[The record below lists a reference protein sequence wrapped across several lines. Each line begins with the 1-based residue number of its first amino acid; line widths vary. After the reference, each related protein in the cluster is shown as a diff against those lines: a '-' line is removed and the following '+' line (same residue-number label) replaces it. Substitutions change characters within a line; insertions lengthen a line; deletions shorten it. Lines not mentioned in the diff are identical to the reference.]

1 MATTAGTT
9 AGIPI
14 RETSGVATPRAIRT
28 LGVGQFL
35 FAFLFVVWLLFWPE
49 GGERFAWPV
58 TPRLTA
64 VFIGVSFILR
74 TLLGLAIVRTREWWR
89 LRWAVW
95 GNYTFLGIILAAT
108 FWHVE
113 EMSFSSQ
120 IVIAH
125 VWILIYI
132 FEPFILPFLGP
143 FGPEAKAPIAAHEQ
157 RGPLLRG
164 LQRLLVA
171 LFMVGASLAGLFFIS
186 PEFMTTRW
194 PWELDPF
201 NARIMAAWPGA
212 VAVWAATLYFVRDW
226 AEAKLAVLVFI
237 VYGLALFVAFLLTLP
252 LFDMARHN
260 VWTYGSLP
268 AVAALLLL
276 YYYWRQERQAASLSG

>member
-1 MATTAGTT
+1 MATTITT
-9 AGIPI
+9 AVIPA
-14 RETSGVATPRAIRT
+14 RESAGVETPRAIRN

-35 FAFLFVVWLLFWPE
+35 FALLFVIWLLFWPE
-49 GGERFAWPV
+49 GGERFAWPI

-64 VFIGVSFILR
+64 VFIGTSFILR
-74 TLLGLAIVRTREWWR
+74 TLLGVAIMRTREWWR
-89 LRWAVW
+89 LRWVVW
-95 GNYTFLGIILAAT
+95 GNYLFLGIILGAT

-113 EMSFSSQ
+113 EMSWSNEL
-120 IVIAH
+120 VVAH

-143 FGPEAKAPIAAHEQ
+143 FGAEAKAPIAAEDR
-157 RGPLLRG
+157 RGPLMRG
-164 LQRLLVA
+164 LQRLLVV

-226 AEAKLAVLVFI
+226 AEAKLAIQVFI
-237 VYGLALFVAFLLTLP
+237 VYGVALFVAFLLTLP
-252 LFDMARHN
+252 LFDLERNN
-260 VWTYGSLP
+260 VWTYGLLP
-268 AVAALLLL
+268 VIGAMLLL
-276 YYYWRQERQAASLSG
+276 YYYVRQERQAASLSA

>member
-1 MATTAGTT
+1 MATTITT
-9 AGIPI
+9 AVIPA
-14 RETSGVATPRAIRT
+14 RESAGVETPRAIRN

-35 FAFLFVVWLLFWPE
+35 FALLFVIWLLFWPE
-49 GGERFAWPV
+49 GGERFAWPI

-64 VFIGVSFILR
+64 VFIGTSFILR
-74 TLLGLAIVRTREWWR
+74 TLLGVAIMRTPEWWR
-89 LRWAVW
+89 LRWVVW
-95 GNYTFLGIILAAT
+95 GNYLFLGIILGAT

-113 EMSFSSQ
+113 EMSWSNEL
-120 IVIAH
+120 VVAH

-143 FGPEAKAPIAAHEQ
+143 FGAEAKAPIAAEDR
-157 RGPLLRG
+157 RGPLMRG
-164 LQRLLVA
+164 LQRLLVV

-226 AEAKLAVLVFI
+226 AEAKLAIQVFI
-237 VYGLALFVAFLLTLP
+237 VYGVALFVAFLLTLP
-252 LFDMARHN
+252 LFDLERNN
-260 VWTYGSLP
+260 VWTYGLLP
-268 AVAALLLL
+268 VIGAMLLL
-276 YYYWRQERQAASLSG
+276 YYYVRQERQAASLSA

>member
-1 MATTAGTT
+1 
-9 AGIPI
+9 
-14 RETSGVATPRAIRT
+14 
-28 LGVGQFL
+28 
-35 FAFLFVVWLLFWPE
+35 
-49 GGERFAWPV
+49 
-58 TPRLTA
+58 
-64 VFIGVSFILR
+64 
-74 TLLGLAIVRTREWWR
+74 
-89 LRWAVW
+89 VW

-113 EMSFSSQ
+113 EMNFASA
-120 IVIAH
+120 ILIAH

-164 LQRLLVA
+164 LQRALVA
-171 LFMVGASLAGLFFIS
+171 LFMVGVALAGLFFIS

-212 VAVWAATLYFVRDW
+212 VGVWAATLYFVRDW
-226 AEAKLAVLVFI
+226 AEARLPVLVFI
-237 VYGLALFVAFLLTLP
+237 VYGFALFVAFLLTLP
-252 LFDMARHN
+252 QFDMARHN
-260 VWTYGSLP
+260 VWTYGTLP
-268 AVAALLLL
+268 LIAALTLL
-276 YYYWRQERQAASLSG
+276 YYYWRQERQAAGRPG

>member
-1 MATTAGTT
+1 MATTAGTAADLT
-9 AGIPI
+9 F
-14 RETSGVATPRAIRT
+14 RETTGVETPPAIRN

-35 FAFLFVVWLLFWPE
+35 FALLFVIWLLFWPE
-49 GGERFAWPV
+49 GGERFAWPI

-64 VFIGVSFILR
+64 VFIGASFILR
-74 TLLGLAIVRTREWWR
+74 TLLGLAIMRTREWWR

-113 EMSFSSQ
+113 EMNWSSD
-120 IVIAH
+120 ILIAH

-143 FGPEAKAPIAAHEQ
+143 FGPAAKAPIAAAEQ
-157 RGPLLRG
+157 RGPLMRG
-164 LQRLLVA
+164 LQRLLVV

-212 VAVWAATLYFVRDW
+212 VAIWAATLYFVRDW
-226 AEAKLAVLVFI
+226 AEAKLAVQAFI
-237 VYGLALFVAFLLTLP
+237 AYGLALFVAFLLTLP
-252 LFDMARHN
+252 LFDLERNN
-260 VWTYGSLP
+260 VWTYGLLP
-268 AVAALLLL
+268 FIAALLLL
-276 YYYWRQERQAASLSG
+276 YYYVRQERQAATLQT